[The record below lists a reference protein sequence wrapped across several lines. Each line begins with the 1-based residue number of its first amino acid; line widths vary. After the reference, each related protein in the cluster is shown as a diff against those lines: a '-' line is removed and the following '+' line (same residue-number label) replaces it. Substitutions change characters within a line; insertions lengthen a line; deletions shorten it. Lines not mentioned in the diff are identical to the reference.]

1 MFVFVSFMLKKKPI
15 MCVLL
20 ALVRGNVEKGKKK
33 RFETSGFLFDL
44 DLFFLDLSPRL
55 PTLCKLIDGSDEI
68 SGITEKSY

>member
-1 MFVFVSFMLKKKPI
+1 
-15 MCVLL
+15 MCV
-20 ALVRGNVEKGKKK
+20 VGIGGGNVEKSKK